1 MIDLKINVSGKVQGV
16 WFRAKTK
23 EKADELGVF
32 GFVQNE
38 DDGSVYI
45 EVSGETGKVYR
56 LVQWLQNGSELSKVE
71 RVCIKVNSTQ
81 YKRNFLIN
89 R

>member
-45 EVSGETGKVYR
+45 EVSGETGKVFK

-71 RVCIKVNSTQ
+71 RVCIKKNNIT
-81 YKRNFLIN
+81 YKDGFVIKR
-89 R
+89 